1 MIRRIVKSAALATLL
16 VLCTNASPA
25 RASVNEK
32 TPPEALLPEE
42 SVLYLRFDGLG
53 GDHRDGYNRT
63 ILANLLRDEFGPL
76 INEVTD
82 TILNALGP
90 QLLSERLLEGVEPDQ
105 LLKVQSANKQIPHL
119 LDYLWQHGFVMG
131 VEVIAPLGPRFQVTL
146 VFPNGG
152 TKQNRAAVFGAF
164 RLIGLVSQS
173 NVEEATV
180 GDRPLLRLQL
190 QEPVQAA
197 CWQEGQHMVV
207 TIGTED
213 VEHTRKLA
221 QGKRP
226 NLTTNAVYKKLAA
239 FKRYETFERGFF
251 DLERVGAIADKT
263 FPPAKV
269 VIDQL
274 GLRGLH
280 SVSFQVGF
288 QGQHLRTTF
297 ELEMP
302 GKREG
307 LLRLLAPAEK
317 VDMKDLP
324 GFAPDAISVAVSRFD
339 LAIIYDTILDTI
351 RFGLGTFNP
360 RDLPEFERELKS
372 LEKVLGIDLRTDL
385 FAHLGSQIFVY
396 NSPSEGPLGLGLAAG
411 IQVKNPEKLA
421 ASLETLIASLTATT
435 GVDIHLNTKEYRGVP
450 VNMVQVSERGF
461 PFVPS
466 YTIHDGWL
474 VVGLFPQT
482 VQGYIYRSSGK
493 TDVWK
498 PPAIAERVLDEIG
511 RDFPE
516 AKITGISVSD
526 PRPTMRSLLSI
537 SPILV
542 KTITG
547 FSGAGAN
554 FDVSLIPNAQ
564 TVTDP
569 LTHNVSVVVDD
580 GKSVRFEGYSSLP
593 LPFQVTGLESYVFIG
608 AFSVLGLAF

>member
-1 MIRRIVKSAALATLL
+1 MIRRLVQPAALLILL
-16 VLCTNASPA
+16 VLCANVLPA

-32 TPPEALLPEE
+32 TPAEALLAEE
-42 SVLYLRFDGLG
+42 SVLYVRFDGLG
-53 GDHRDGYNRT
+53 GDHQAGYRRT
-63 ILANLLRDEFGPL
+63 ILAKLLRDEFGPL
-76 INEVTD
+76 VDELTGM
-82 TILNALGP
+82 ILNALGP
-90 QLLSERLLEGVEPDQ
+90 ELLSERLLEGVEPDQ

-119 LDYLWQHGFVMG
+119 LDYLWQDGFVLG

-173 NVEEATV
+173 KVEESML
-180 GDRPLLRLQL
+180 GDQPLLRLQL
-190 QEPVQAA
+190 PEPVQAA

-207 TIGTED
+207 TIGTEE

-226 NLTTNAVYKKLAA
+226 NLTTNAVYKKLAT
-239 FKRYETFERGFF
+239 FKRYETFKRGFF
-251 DLERVGAIADKT
+251 DLERVGVIAEKT

-274 GLRGLH
+274 GLRGLNN
-280 SVSFQVGF
+280 VSFQVGF
-288 QGQHLRTTF
+288 EEQHLRTTF

-307 LLRLLAPAEK
+307 LLRMLAPTEK
-317 VDMKDLP
+317 VDTKDLP
-324 GFAPDAISVAVSRFD
+324 GFAPDSVSVAVSRFE
-339 LAIIYDTILDTI
+339 LGVVYDTVLDAV

-360 RDLPEFERELKS
+360 RELPGFERELKS
-372 LEKVLGIDLRTDL
+372 LEKSLGIDLQADL

-396 NSPSEGPLGLGLAAG
+396 NSPSEGALGLGLAVG

-435 GVDIHLNTKEYRGVP
+435 GSGIHLTTKDYRSVP

-461 PFVPS
+461 SFVPS
-466 YTIHDGWL
+466 YTIHNGWL
-474 VVGLFPQT
+474 VAGLFPQT

-493 TDVWK
+493 TEVWK
-498 PPAIAERVLDEIG
+498 PPAIADRFIGEIG
-511 RDFPE
+511 RDFPK
-516 AKITGISVSD
+516 AKITGYSVTD
-526 PRPTMRSLLSI
+526 PRPTMRSVLSI
-537 SPILV
+537 SPFLV
-542 KTITG
+542 KVITSI
-547 FSGAGAN
+547 SGAGGN
-554 FDVSLIPNAQ
+554 FDVSLIPNSQ

-593 LPFQVTGLESYVFIG
+593 IPFQVTGLESFVFFG
-608 AFSVLGLAF
+608 AFSFLRLAF